1 MIVLILVFRL
11 VIGEQ
16 MIDVLGPEKRRR
28 RTTQEKIAIVQQ
40 SFEPGMTVSLVA
52 RQHGVAASQLF
63 LWRKQYQEGSLTA
76 VAAGEQVVPA
86 SELAAAMKQIKELQ
100 RLLGK
105 KTMENELLKEAV
117 EYGRGKKVDSAR
129 ALIARGWGVS
139 LVSRCLRV
147 SRAQLHVILRRTD
160 DWMDGRRSRHTDDTD
175 VLLRIHH
182 VIGVILP
189 TYGYRRV
196 WALLRRQAKLDGMPA
211 INAKRVYRIMRQNAL
226 LLERKPAVPPS
237 KRAHTGRVAV
247 KESNQRWCSDGFEF
261 CCDNGE
267 RLRVTFALDCCDRE
281 ALHWAV
287 TTGGFNSET
296 VQDVMLGAVE
306 RRFGNELPASPVE
319 WLTDNGSCYRAN
331 ETRQFARMLGLEPKS
346 TAVRSPESNGIAES
360 FVKTI
365 KRDYI
370 SVMPKPD
377 GLTAAKNLAEAFEH
391 YNEWH
396 PHSALGYRSPREY
409 LRQRACNGLSDNR
422 CLEI

>member
-1 MIVLILVFRL
+1 
-11 VIGEQ
+11 

-40 SFEPGMTVSLVA
+40 SFEPGMTVSLVS

-160 DWMDGRRSRHTDDTD
+160 DWKDGRRSRHSDDTD

-182 VIGVILP
+182 VIGELP

-196 WALLRRQAKLDGMPA
+196 WALLRRQAELDGMPA

-226 LLERKPAVPPS
+226 LLERKTAVPPS
-237 KRAHTGRVAV
+237 KRAHTGKVAV

-261 CCDNGE
+261 RCDNGE
-267 RLRVTFALDCCDRE
+267 KLRVTFALDCCDRE

-287 TTGGFNSET
+287 TTGGFDSET

-331 ETRQFARMLGLEPKS
+331 ETRQFARMLGLEPKN

-370 SVMPKPD
+370 SIMPKPD

-409 LRQRACNGLSDNR
+409 LRQQASNGLSDNR

>member
-1 MIVLILVFRL
+1 
-11 VIGEQ
+11 

-105 KTMENELLKEAV
+105 KRWKMNSLKKPLNMGV
-117 EYGRGKKVDSAR
+117 QKVDSAR

-160 DWMDGRRSRHTDDTD
+160 DWKDGRRSRHSDDMD

-182 VIGVILP
+182 VIGELP

-196 WALLRRQAKLDGMPA
+196 WALLRRQAELDGMPA
-211 INAKRVYRIMRQNAL
+211 INAKRVYRIMCQNAL
-226 LLERKPAVPPS
+226 LLERKTAVPPS
-237 KRAHTGRVAV
+237 KRAHTGKVVV

-261 CCDNGE
+261 RCDNGE
-267 RLRVTFALDCCDRE
+267 KLRVTFALDCCDRE
-281 ALHWAV
+281 ALYWAV
-287 TTGGFNSET
+287 TTGGFDSET

-331 ETRQFARMLGLEPKS
+331 ETRQFARMLGLEPKN

-409 LRQRACNGLSDNR
+409 LRQQASNGLSDNR

>member
-117 EYGRGKKVDSAR
+117 EYGRGKKVDRAR

-182 VIGVILP
+182 VIGELP

-196 WALLRRQAKLDGMPA
+196 WALLRRQAELDGMPA

-306 RRFGNELPASPVE
+306 RRFGNDLPSSPVE

-331 ETRQFARMLGLEPKS
+331 ETRQFARILGLEPKN

-370 SVMPKPD
+370 SIMPKPD

-396 PHSALGYRSPREY
+396 PHS
-409 LRQRACNGLSDNR
+409 
-422 CLEI
+422 